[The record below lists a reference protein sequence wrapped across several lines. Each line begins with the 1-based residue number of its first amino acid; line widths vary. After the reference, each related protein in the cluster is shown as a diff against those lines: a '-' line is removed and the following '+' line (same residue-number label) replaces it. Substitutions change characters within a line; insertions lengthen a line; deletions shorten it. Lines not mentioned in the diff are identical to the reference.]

1 MKFLIIIPA
10 HNEEKNI
17 LPCLE
22 SLKNQTFQDFKCVI
36 VNDGSTD
43 KTQEIVEKFLENNLK
58 FRIYNLKLSKHE
70 PGAKV
75 VRTFNKGLE
84 IENVEEFV
92 VVCKFDADIIF
103 PENYL
108 EKINEVYEKNPKAG
122 MVSGLVYIKK
132 DSSFL
137 GMTKRN
143 SVILNE
149 AQRNEES
156 KSDFTTSQLHDFT
169 NQNEWTFE
177 NLSSK
182 NHVRGPI
189 KSYRKELFLKMKGLR
204 AVLGW
209 DNIDV
214 MLCKMHGYETVTL
227 QELWVKHLRPTAYK
241 YKSQKAKKLGEYFYN
256 IGLNFP
262 LAAIS
267 SAKSSLKNKSISEFF
282 ITMKSFLNQ
291 KNERIL
297 TNEEIAFIRNLRW
310 SEMFKKIMK
319 S

>member
-1 MKFLIIIPA
+1 MCSSDLFPR
-10 HNEEKNI
+10 HDTRYQI
-17 LPCLE
+17 LNL
-22 SLKNQTFQDFKCVI
+22 
-36 VNDGSTD
+36 
-43 KTQEIVEKFLENNLK
+43 TQSE
-58 FRIYNLKLSKHE
+58 HQ

-84 IENVEEFV
+84 TENLENFD

-143 SVILNE
+143 SVILNG

-156 KSDFTTSQLHDFT
+156 KNDFTTSQLYDFT
-169 NQNEWTFE
+169 HQNEWIFE

-189 KSYRKELFLKMKGLR
+189 KSYRKELFQKMNGLR

-209 DNIDV
+209 DNID
-214 MLCKMHGYETVTL
+214 G
-227 QELWVKHLRPTAYK
+227 
-241 YKSQKAKKLGEYFYN
+241 
-256 IGLNFP
+256 
-262 LAAIS
+262 IS
-267 SAKSSLKNKSISEFF
+267 
-282 ITMKSFLNQ
+282 
-291 KNERIL
+291 
-297 TNEEIAFIRNLRW
+297 
-310 SEMFKKIMK
+310 
-319 S
+319 